1 MMGNYVDIGGCYIF
15 DLRNSSYRYTRPYS
29 VIVNFQIKKP

>member
-1 MMGNYVDIGGCYIF
+1 MMRNYVLEAVIL
-15 DLRNSSYRYTRPYS
+15 DLRNSSYRYTQPYS